1 MKIKKISPTFL
12 TFLAGSATTFLL
24 IISIFGSSVFIL
36 SRGDNWNKFLELLN
50 LHDSVT
56 GSLSQTQTILNEES
70 SIIDVVSNA
79 SSAVVSI
86 AVEQV
91 EFSPVLG
98 PQNSEDNIGTGFIV
112 TAEGLIVTNQHV
124 VSDQKA
130 TYSVTTQ
137 DKKTYDVTNIYR
149 DEVNDIALVKIDT
162 AGDELPFVELGD
174 SDALKVGQMVV
185 AIGTPLGDYPGSVTT
200 GIVSGLER
208 TVEIGSGFWSSS
220 KEYEGVIQTDAAIN
234 PGNSGGPLLNSA
246 GQAVGINFATTSG
259 ADNIS
264 FAIPINILK
273 QRLDDF
279 EARGGKF
286 VKPYLGVSYQLVDE
300 YDALRFR
307 VPTGAFIE
315 DLEEDGPAEKGG
327 IRAGDIVVEMNGKD
341 VSGGLQNVIMTFNPG
356 ESVEIKVWRKTGED
370 YSEGEYIDL
379 NVELGEVEG

>member
-1 MKIKKISPTFL
+1 MRDKKFSPVFL

-24 IISIFGSSVFIL
+24 IISILGSSIFIL
-36 SRGDNWNKFLELLN
+36 SRKNNWEKLLGI
-50 LHDSVT
+50 LTLDRGVT
-56 GSLSQTQTILNEES
+56 SSFSETKTILNEES

-98 PQNSEDNIGTGFIV
+98 PQKLEDNIGTGFIISSD
-112 TAEGLIVTNQHV
+112 GLIVTNQHV
-124 VSDQKA
+124 VSNQNA
-130 TYSVTTQ
+130 TYSVSTKERQ
-137 DKKTYDVTNIYR
+137 TYEVTNIYR
-149 DEVNDIALVKIDT
+149 DEANDIALVKIDT
-162 AGDELPFVELGD
+162 DGDELPFVELGD
-174 SDALKVGQMVV
+174 SDALKVGQIVI

-208 TVEIGSGFWSSS
+208 TVTIGAGFWTSS

-234 PGNSGGPLLNSA
+234 PGNSGGPLLNSV
-246 GQAVGINFATTSG
+246 GQAIGINFATTSG

-264 FAIPINILK
+264 FAIPINTLK
-273 QRLDDF
+273 LRLEDF

-307 VPTGAFIE
+307 VPTGAFVE
-315 DLEEDGPAEKGG
+315 DLEKDGPAEKGG
-327 IRAGDIVVEMNGKD
+327 IKAGDIIVEINGKD
-341 VSGGLQNVIMTFNPG
+341 VSSGLQNVIMTFDPG
-356 ESVEIKVWRKTGED
+356 ESVKIKVWRKTGEN
-370 YSEGEYIDL
+370 YSEGEYVDIA
-379 NVELGEVEG
+379 VELGEVEG